1 MAAPNHLNRRNIL
14 KGASAVGAG
23 TLVAIGA
30 LEVGR
35 AEAARM
41 NSQGPVGSWVATVT
55 IAEPGA
61 PPPFQALR
69 TYASGG
75 GYIEDSSNSHN
86 PLAPEGS
93 GHGAWVSTG
102 APAEE
107 ANRFATGTRIF
118 AVTFLIQRFDAKGN
132 HIGSIKVRESATLN
146 QIGDAYS
153 GSGKFEILDLQGNR
167 IASGL
172 ATIQAT
178 RITVEPFWRL
188 LDARG
193 HQA

>member
-14 KGASAVGAG
+14 KGAGALGAG
-23 TLVAIGA
+23 TLVALGA
-30 LEVGR
+30 LELGR
-35 AEAARM
+35 AEPARTKA
-41 NSQGPVGSWVATVT
+41 QGPAGSWVATVT
-55 IAEPGA
+55 IAGPGA

-75 GYIEDSSNSHN
+75 GYVEDSSNSHN
-86 PLAPEGS
+86 PQAPEGS

-102 APAEE
+102 ATAEE
-107 ANRFATGTRIF
+107 ANRLAIGTRNF
-118 AVTFLIQRFDAKGN
+118 AVTFLIQRFDANGN

-146 QIGDAYS
+146 EIGDTYG
-153 GSGKFEILDLQGNR
+153 GSGKFEILDLQGNQ

-178 RITVEPFWRL
+178 RIRVEPF
-188 LDARG
+188 
-193 HQA
+193 